1 MNKVFLLG
9 AMFILFAI
17 GGYWF
22 YSSPASDET
31 MLRGSADS
39 SAEVEVK
46 TKEELTTTPVESG
59 KSEADN
65 SNLFD
70 LKSSIQ
76 GVIADSVQDEI
87 QEAVEKEMKK
97 SVEAPE

>member
-9 AMFILFAI
+9 AMFILLAI

-22 YSSPASDET
+22 YSSHASDAT

-46 TKEELTTTPVESG
+46 EELATTPVENG
-59 KSEADN
+59 KSETDS

-87 QEAVEKEMKK
+87 QQAVEKEMKK

>member
-9 AMFILFAI
+9 AMFILLAI

-22 YSSPASDET
+22 YSSHASDAT
-31 MLRGSADS
+31 MLGGSADS

-46 TKEELTTTPVESG
+46 AKEGLATTPVESG
-59 KSEADN
+59 KSETDS

>member
-9 AMFILFAI
+9 VMFILLAI
-17 GGYWF
+17 GGYWL
-22 YSSPASDET
+22 YSSHVSDVT
-31 MLRGSADS
+31 IPRGSIDS
-39 SAEVEVK
+39 SAEVE
-46 TKEELTTTPVESG
+46 TKEALATTPDPVENG
-59 KSEADN
+59 KSGAEN

-70 LKSSIQ
+70 LKNSIQ

-97 SVEAPE
+97 SEETSE